1 MELFGIIMSSLTAVI
16 VAIIGGYFAR
26 KELKDAKIKKLEEKI
41 KADKEQKLAADDAA
55 RDQKLSEIASGLSDV
70 KQEVSNI
77 STKQEDIEQELKKV
91 NQLTRYNLE
100 YTTEINSALINLSER
115 IIDSESDDVLRKVM
129 QEHRSKTDELQKKL
143 FEITY

>member
-55 RDQKLSEIASGLSDV
+55 RDQKLSEIANGLSDV

-100 YTTEINSALINLSER
+100 FTTEINSALINLSER

-143 FEITY
+143 FEVTL